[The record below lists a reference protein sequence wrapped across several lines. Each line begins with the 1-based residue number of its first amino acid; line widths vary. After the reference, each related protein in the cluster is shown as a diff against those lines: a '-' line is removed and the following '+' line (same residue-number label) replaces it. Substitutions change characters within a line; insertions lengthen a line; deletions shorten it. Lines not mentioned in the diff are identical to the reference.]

1 MLVEKPRRV
10 LSVFMLVMLNI
21 SVMASLRTLPLV
33 SELGLSA
40 VFFFAVVGLC
50 FLIPCALVSAEL
62 ATGWPKSGGIYIWV
76 REAFGDRWGF
86 FAIWMQWVHNVAWY
100 PVIMSFVGATLA
112 YLIAPDL
119 AANKMFIFSIILIG
133 YWGMSLLNYLGIKT
147 SGWFSTVGV
156 IVGTIAPGLLI
167 ITLGLVWLFSGNP
180 AQISFT
186 WQSSLPDLSQIG
198 NLVFLAGLFLA
209 FAGLEVPA
217 CYAGNVKDPQRNFPK
232 AIIISAIVTFSLFML
247 GSLAIA
253 VVIPKSQISL
263 VSGVI
268 ETFQIFFQHYHLGW
282 FLPIMVV
289 LLVIGAIAE
298 VNSWIIG
305 PVQGLHATAVH
316 GSLPPSLQKV
326 NSRGVPTN
334 LLLLQ
339 AIIVTAASFAFLF
352 MPSVSSAFWI
362 LTALSAQSYLIMYIV
377 MFLAA
382 LKLRYSNPKVPRP
395 YQVPFHYPGMWGAC
409 SLGIT
414 ACTFAIALGFVP
426 PTQLHITNLLGYV
439 LFLAISLF
447 LMCAVPLLIY
457 QCRRPHW
464 KTTGRYES

>member
-1 MLVEKPRRV
+1 MLADKPRRV
-10 LSVFMLVMLNI
+10 LSVFMLMMLNI

-40 VFFFAVVGLC
+40 LFFFGIVGIS

-76 REAFGDRWGF
+76 REALGDRWGF

-112 YLIAPDL
+112 YLIKPSL
-119 AANKMFIFSIILIG
+119 ASNKLFIFSIILIG

-147 SGWFSTVGV
+147 SGWFSTIGV
-156 IVGTIAPGLLI
+156 ILGTIAPGLLI
-167 ITLGLVWLFSGNP
+167 IVLGLFWLFSGSP
-180 AQISFT
+180 IQIPLEAKAI
-186 WQSSLPDLSQIG
+186 LPDFSNIG

-217 CYAGNVKDPQRNFPK
+217 SYAGNVKDPQKNFPK
-232 AIIISAIVTFSLFML
+232 AIILSAIITFSLFIL

-268 ETFQIFFQHYHLGW
+268 ETFQIFFGHYHLEW

-305 PVQGLHATAVH
+305 PVQGLHATAIH
-316 GSLPPSLQKV
+316 GSLPPALQKL

-339 AIIVTAASFAFLF
+339 ALIVTAASFAFLF

-377 MFLAA
+377 MFISA
-382 LKLRYSNPKVPRP
+382 LKLKYTKPKVPRP
-395 YQVPFHYPGMWGAC
+395 YRVPFHYPGMWVAC
-409 SLGIT
+409 SLGII
-414 ACTFAIALGFVP
+414 ACSFAITLGFVP
-426 PTQLHITNLLGYV
+426 PSQFAITNPTGYV
-439 LFLAISLF
+439 LFLAVSLF
-447 LMCAVPLLIY
+447 LMCTVPLIIY
-457 QCRRPHW
+457 YYRKPHW
-464 KTTGRYES
+464 KQYE